1 MQRDEIL
8 SRLGERIA
16 AFAASR
22 LSKEVA
28 EDLAQE
34 VSVVLRE
41 KYGQVTELSELLPLS
56 FQILRHKML
65 EARRKS
71 VHRGEYNQAPVEDL
85 PLADRADDP
94 AVVVERKQRL
104 ERLVGAMELLSPQC
118 RELFRWKLEGTRFSE
133 IQRLLGFGSI
143 NTVYARDFR
152 CRKELLELMGGSWE

>member
-8 SRLGERIA
+8 ASLRERIV

-22 LSKEVA
+22 LSREAA
-28 EDLAQE
+28 EGLAQE

-41 KYGQVTELSELLPLS
+41 KFGQATELSELLPLS

-85 PLADRADDP
+85 PPADQADDP
-94 AVVVERKQRL
+94 AVTVERAQRL
-104 ERLVGAMELLSPQC
+104 ERLVGAVERLSPQC

-133 IQRLLGFGSI
+133 IQRLLGLGSI
-143 NTVYARDFR
+143 NTVYTHDFR